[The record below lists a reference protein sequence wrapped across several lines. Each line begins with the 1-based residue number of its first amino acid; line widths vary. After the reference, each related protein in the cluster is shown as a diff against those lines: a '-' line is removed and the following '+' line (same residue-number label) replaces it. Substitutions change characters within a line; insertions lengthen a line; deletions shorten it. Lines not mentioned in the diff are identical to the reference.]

1 MIDLTII
8 VAGAAGQGMQT
19 ISAILAKA
27 LTRQGYYVHCSHDLM
42 SRIRGGHNFTA
53 VRISDRPVGAPAER
67 ANILV
72 ALDRDSIDLHAGE
85 LVDDGVI
92 VADSKFQIPNL
103 EIPNRNVNP
112 FPVPME
118 QLAAE
123 HGRDK
128 RMANAVACGAV
139 FSLMAY
145 DVDVL
150 ADTLGDIFSAKGD
163 PVVEANIRAARAGH
177 GFTEREFKG
186 VCPYCTLHEKCAKPE
201 RRLLLTGS
209 EAIGYGA
216 LVAGVRFLS
225 AYPMSPATAVMEYLA
240 ARQREVGG
248 LLVEQ
253 AEDEIAAVNMA
264 IGAAVA
270 GARAMTCTSGG
281 GFALMA
287 EGLSLAGMTEVPL
300 VVYVAQRPGPA
311 TGFPTRT
318 EQGDLL
324 FALHAG
330 HGEFARAILCPGDAA
345 EAVDAMARAFNLA
358 DRYQT
363 PVIVL
368 GDQQLGDS
376 HWTVDV
382 LDAGRV
388 PIDRGKLLETWDKSQ
403 GEYRRYQLSP
413 DGASP
418 RLAPG
423 RTEQVQY
430 WDSDEHTE
438 EGHITES
445 AAVRRQMTAKR
456 LHKLKGLAADALPPV
471 VHDRGDDVALVG
483 FGSTKHA
490 VREAVDLLAGRGV
503 KASAVHFP
511 QAYPLHQETAALLG
525 DFLKVIVVEQ
535 NATGQFS
542 RLLHSETG
550 VKPHGSILRF
560 DGRPLTAKY
569 ILDSYAAL
577 D

>member
-19 ISAILAKA
+19 IAAILAKA
-27 LTRQGYYVHCSHDLM
+27 LTRQGYSVHCTHDLM

-53 VRISDRPVGAPAER
+53 VRISDRPVNSPAER

-72 ALDRDSIDLHAGE
+72 ALDRDSVDLHLGE
-85 LVDDGVI
+85 LVDGGVA
-92 VADSKFQIPNL
+92 VVDSKIPQPGTTDHRVNL
-103 EIPNRNVNP
+103 
-112 FPVPME
+112 FPVPLE
-118 QLAAE
+118 GLAVE

-128 RMANAVACGAV
+128 RMANAVACGAI
-139 FSLMAY
+139 FSLMSY
-145 DVDVL
+145 DIDVL

-163 PVVEANIRAARAGH
+163 PVVEANIRAARAGYE
-177 GFTEREFKG
+177 FAEREFKG
-186 VCPYCTLHEKCAKPE
+186 ACPYCALHARQDDPV
-201 RRLLLTGS
+201 RRLLMTGS
-209 EAIGYGA
+209 EAVGYGA

-240 ARQREVGG
+240 ARQREVGA

-287 EGLSLAGMTEVPL
+287 EGLSLAGMAEVPL
-300 VVYVAQRPGPA
+300 VLYVAQRPGPA

-324 FALHAG
+324 FALHGG
-330 HGEFARAILCPGDAA
+330 HGEFARAILCPGDAG
-345 EAVDAMARAFNLA
+345 EAIDAMTRAFNLA

-368 GDQQLGDS
+368 GDQHLGDS
-376 HWTVDV
+376 HWT
-382 LDAGRV
+382 LDAIDPGRI
-388 PIDRGKLLETWDKSQ
+388 PIDRGKLLDAWDAAR

-413 DGASP
+413 DGVSP
-418 RLAPG
+418 RLVPG
-423 RTEQVQY
+423 KAGQVQY

-445 AAVRRQMTAKR
+445 AAVRRQMVAKR
-456 LHKLKGLAADALPPV
+456 LHKLKGLAVESLPPS

-483 FGSTKHA
+483 FGSSKHA
-490 VREAVDLLAGRGV
+490 VIEAVDLLAGRGV

-511 QAYPLHQETAALLG
+511 QAWPLHPDTAGLLG
-525 DFLKVIVVEQ
+525 EFLTVVVVEQ
-535 NATGQFS
+535 NATGQFA

-550 VKPHGSILRF
+550 IRPQGPILRF
-560 DGRPLTAKY
+560 DGRPLTATY
-569 ILDSYAAL
+569 IVDQYVAL
-577 D
+577 G

>member
-1 MIDLTII
+1 MIDLSII

-27 LTRQGYYVHCSHDLM
+27 LTRQGYYVHCTHDLM

-53 VRISDRPVGAPAER
+53 VRVSDRPVGSPAER

-72 ALDRDSIDLHAGE
+72 ALDRESVDLHRGE
-85 LVDDGVI
+85 LVDGGVVI
-92 VADSKFQIPNL
+92 HDDKLQIPNRGSNL
-103 EIPNRNVNP
+103 
-112 FPVPME
+112 FPVPLE
-118 QLAAE
+118 GLAVE
-123 HGRDK
+123 HGQHK

-139 FSLMAY
+139 FSLMSY

-150 ADTLGDIFSAKGD
+150 ADTLGDLFSAKGD

-177 GFTEREFKG
+177 EFAEREFQG
-186 VCPYCTLHEKCAKPE
+186 ACPYCTLHEKRAKPE

-209 EAIGYGA
+209 EAVGYGA
-216 LVAGVRFLS
+216 LLAGVRFLS

-253 AEDEIAAVNMA
+253 AEDEIAAVTMA

-300 VVYVAQRPGPA
+300 VLYLAQRPGPA

-330 HGEFARAILCPGDAA
+330 HGEFARAILCPGDAG
-345 EAVDAMARAFNLA
+345 EAIAAMPRACDLA

-368 GDQQLGDS
+368 GDQHLGDS
-376 HWTVDV
+376 HWTLDTVDTGR
-382 LDAGRV
+382 AG
-388 PIDRGKLLETWDKSQ
+388 IDRGKLLPSWDAAQ
-403 GEYRRYQLSP
+403 GAYRRYQLSP
-413 DGASP
+413 DGVSP

-445 AAVRRQMTAKR
+445 AAVRRQMVAKR
-456 LHKLKGLAADALPPV
+456 LHKLKGLAAEALAPV
-471 VHDRGDDVALVG
+471 VHDRGDDLALVG
-483 FGSTKHA
+483 FGSSKHA

-503 KASAVHFP
+503 RASAVHFP
-511 QAYPLHQETAALLG
+511 QAWPLPADTAGLLG
-525 DFLKVIVVEQ
+525 EFLRVVVVEQ
-535 NATGQFS
+535 NATGQFA

-550 VKPHGSILRF
+550 LRAHGSILRF

-569 ILDSYAAL
+569 INDQYTAL
-577 D
+577 G

>member
-1 MIDLTII
+1 LVDLSII

-42 SRIRGGHNFTA
+42 SRIRGGHNVTA

-72 ALDRDSIDLHAGE
+72 ALDRDSIDLHAGDM
-85 LVDDGVI
+85 VPDGVMVFDDKYKI
-92 VADSKFQIPNL
+92 QNEKLNL
-103 EIPNRNVNP
+103 
-112 FPVPME
+112 FPVPLE

-139 FSLMAY
+139 FSLMSY
-145 DVDVL
+145 DVDPL

-163 PVVEANIRAARAGH
+163 PVVEANIRAARAGY
-177 GFTEREFKG
+177 GFAEREFRG
-186 VCPYCTLHEKCAKPE
+186 VCPYCTLHEQRAQPQ
-201 RRLLLTGS
+201 RLLLLTGS
-209 EAIGYGA
+209 EAIAYGA
-216 LVAGVRFLS
+216 LVSGVRFLS

-368 GDQQLGDS
+368 GDQQLGDC
-376 HWTVDV
+376 HWTVDT

-388 PIDRGKLLETWDKSQ
+388 PIDRGKLRDTWDRSQ

-413 DGASP
+413 DGVSP
-418 RLAPG
+418 RLVPG
-423 RTEQVQY
+423 KTGQVQY
-430 WDSDEHTE
+430 WDSDEHSE

-445 AAVRRQMTAKR
+445 ADVRRQMVAKR
-456 LHKLKGLAADALPPV
+456 LHKMKGLAAEALSPA

-483 FGSTKHA
+483 FGSSKHA
-490 VREAVDLLAGRGV
+490 VREAADALAGRGV
-503 KASAVHFP
+503 KASAVHFA
-511 QAYPLHQETAALLG
+511 QAYPLHPDTAGLLG
-525 DFLKVIVVEQ
+525 ESLKVVVVEQ
-535 NATGQFS
+535 NATGQFA

-550 VKPHGSILRF
+550 IRPHGSILRF
-560 DGRPLTAKY
+560 DGRPLTAQY
-569 ILDSYAAL
+569 IVDQYVAL
-577 D
+577 G